1 MTTTTAAG
9 PVEAISLD
17 DEQARV
23 VAEVLVGM
31 ADVDAQVSV
40 PLSRLASAT
49 TMASRTLQRVL
60 ERLEGAGWVSISRGD
75 NNRPSTYDVSAMVEA
90 GVVGRVSAG
99 QPVSRLAGGAR
110 VLSEAEARS
119 PLGEV
124 VPGERVLVDP
134 ALLDSGANIRRNL
147 KLSEAFV
154 ETLRA
159 QGVLRDLH
167 VYPTLTG
174 LVVHDGHR
182 RLAGALKA
190 GLETVP
196 CLVVSIDDEQARI
209 ERQLVMNDE
218 AEHVTSVERAEA
230 IEQLVLMGVPRQD
243 IHRRT
248 GAHLG
253 EIRAA
258 RKIAKAPETVRDLGR
273 RTPSLDLIALS
284 KVAALADETSD
295 EESLARVVEEIEADP
310 AQIDHIVE
318 MHSCALR
325 HDRLISEAIHEYEAK
340 GVRAVD
346 LHDLLASDG
355 PRRWK
360 LLTDLEDE
368 HGNRLDEVEHASCP
382 GHAMAVTTT
391 WSIEDEE
398 RAASYVVCLE
408 WAANGHRNRYA
419 TPASGATSGPQ
430 PAEVAAERAL
440 VRKNNDEWDAA
451 CTVRRTWI
459 RDTLLKQRRVP
470 NDAAAYE
477 LRVARWAL
485 ANVSSSA
492 RSKGMERVGV
502 DPDALVAPASTVA
515 AERGL
520 LGLHLACVEGVIERE
535 SWRDKRYGP
544 QLRSI
549 IRHHLRY
556 LISWGYV
563 PSDIEREV
571 IADADTQD
579 GEGDE

>member
-1 MTTTTAAG
+1 MTTVTSE
-9 PVEAISLD
+9 PVTVIGLD
-17 DEQARV
+17 DEQARL
-23 VAEVLVGM
+23 VAEVLAGM
-31 ADVDAQVSV
+31 ADDDARVSV
-40 PLSRLASAT
+40 SLSRLASAT
-49 TMASRTLQRVL
+49 EMSSRTLQRVL
-60 ERLEGAGWVSISRGD
+60 ERLEAAGWVTIHRGD
-75 NNRPSTYDVSAMVEA
+75 NNRPSTYDVGFLVEA
-90 GVVGRVSAG
+90 GVVGRSPVMGAG
-99 QPVSRLAGGAR
+99 AQHSPGPR

-134 ALLDSGANIRRNL
+134 SLLDGGSNIRRNL
-147 KLSEAFV
+147 KVSDAFV
-154 ETLRA
+154 ETIRT

-182 RLAGALKA
+182 RLVGALRA
-190 GLETVP
+190 GLGMVP
-196 CLVVSIDDEQARI
+196 CLVVAVDDEQARI

-248 GAHLG
+248 GAHLE

-258 RKIAKAPETVRDLGR
+258 RRVAGAPEVVRDLGR
-273 RTPSLDLIALS
+273 RVPGLDLLALG
-284 KVAALADETSD
+284 KVADLAAEATDEM
-295 EESLARVVEEIEADP
+295 SLAGAVEEIEDDP
-310 AQIDHIVE
+310 AQIDHILEARARV
-318 MHSCALR
+318 LR
-325 HDRLISEAIHEYEAK
+325 RERLIAEKIREQEACGIKAISLAK
-340 GVRAVD
+340 AAPGA
-346 LHDLLASDG
+346 G
-355 PRRWK
+355 CRWRY
-360 LLTDLEDE
+360 LTSLEDR
-368 HGNRLDEVEHASCP
+368 HGQRLDEVEHVTCP
-382 GHAMAVTTT
+382 GHAVVVDTT
-391 WSIEDEE
+391 WRDDQEVAEC
-398 RAASYVVCLE
+398 YPVCLD
-408 WAANGHRNRYA
+408 WTAHGHRNRYA

-430 PAEVAAERAL
+430 PAEVAAQRAL

-451 CTVRRTWI
+451 CAVRRAWV

-485 ANVSSSA
+485 VNVSSSA
-492 RSKGMERVGV
+492 RGKGMERVGV
-502 DPDALVAPASTVA
+502 EPDSLLAPASTVA

-520 LGLHLACVEGVIERE
+520 LGLHLACVEGVVERD
-535 SWRDKRYGP
+535 SWQDKPYGP

-556 LISWGYV
+556 LVAWGYT
-563 PSDIEREV
+563 PSDIERQV
-571 IADADTQD
+571 IDAAATQG

>member
-1 MTTTTAAG
+1 MTTTAAAE
-9 PVEAISLD
+9 PATEIDLY
-17 DEQARV
+17 DEQARMA
-23 VAEVLVGM
+23 AEVLVGM
-31 ADVDAQVSV
+31 AGEDGQVSV
-40 PLSRLASAT
+40 SLSRLASAT
-49 TMASRTLQRVL
+49 EMSSRTLQRVL
-60 ERLEGAGWVSISRGD
+60 ERLETAGWLTISRGD
-75 NNRPSTYDVSAMVEA
+75 NNHPSRYDVSLLVDA
-90 GVVGRVSAG
+90 GVIARRSDSVAQRSSG
-99 QPVSRLAGGAR
+99 PR
-110 VLSEAEARS
+110 VLSEAEACS

-134 ALLDSGANIRRNL
+134 ALLDSGSNIRRNL

-218 AEHVTSVERAEA
+218 AEHVTSVERAAA

-248 GAHLG
+248 GAHLD

-258 RKIAKAPETVRDLGR
+258 RKISQAPEAVRDLGR
-273 RTPSLDLIALS
+273 RMPGLDLIALS
-284 KVAALADETSD
+284 KVAALADETTD
-295 EESLARVVEEIEADP
+295 EESLAQVVEEIEESP

-318 MHSCALR
+318 VNSRLLR
-325 HDRLISEAIHEYEAK
+325 EQRLIAEAIRGFEEA
-340 GVRAVD
+340 GVRAVH
-346 LHDLLASDG
+346 LHELLGSPG
-355 PRRWK
+355 RRRWMQVAQ
-360 LLTDLEDE
+360 LEDE
-368 HGNRLDEVEHASCP
+368 HGERLDEVEHASCP
-382 GHAMAVTTT
+382 GHAMVVTTARN
-391 WSIEDEE
+391 SECEVE
-398 RAASYVVCLE
+398 VVSYAVCLE

-440 VRKNNDEWDAA
+440 VRKNNDAWDAA
-451 CTVRRTWI
+451 CAVRRSWI
-459 RDTLLKQRRVP
+459 KDTLLKQRRVP
-470 NDAAAYE
+470 NDVAAYE
-477 LRVARWAL
+477 LRVIRWAL
-485 ANVSSSA
+485 VDVSSSA
-492 RSKGMERVGV
+492 RAKGMERVGV
-502 DPDALVAPASTVA
+502 DYEALLAPASTVA

-535 SWRDKRYGP
+535 SWRDNPYGTL
-544 QLRSI
+544 LRSI

-556 LISWGYV
+556 LVAWGYV

-571 IADADTQD
+571 IAAADAQG

>member
-1 MTTTTAAG
+1 MTTTTAAD
-9 PVEAISLD
+9 PATAIDLH
-17 DEQARV
+17 DEQARM
-23 VAEVLVGM
+23 VAEMLVGM
-31 ADVDAQVSV
+31 ADDDAQVSV

-60 ERLEGAGWVSISRGD
+60 ERLEAAGWVSICRGD

-90 GVVGRVSAG
+90 GVIGRRLDSAAQRSSG
-99 QPVSRLAGGAR
+99 SR
-110 VLSEAEARS
+110 VLSEPEARS

-134 ALLDSGANIRRNL
+134 ALLDSGSNIRRNL

-430 PAEVAAERAL
+430 PAEVAAARAL
-440 VRKNNDEWDAA
+440 VRKHNDAWDAA
-451 CTVRRTWI
+451 CAVRRTWI

-470 NDAAAYE
+470 NDAASYE

-520 LGLHLACVEGVIERE
+520 LGLHLACVEGVIERD
-535 SWRDKRYGP
+535 SWRDKPYGP
-544 QLRSI
+544 RLRSMI
-549 IRHHLRY
+549 KHHLRY

-571 IADADTQD
+571 IADADPQG